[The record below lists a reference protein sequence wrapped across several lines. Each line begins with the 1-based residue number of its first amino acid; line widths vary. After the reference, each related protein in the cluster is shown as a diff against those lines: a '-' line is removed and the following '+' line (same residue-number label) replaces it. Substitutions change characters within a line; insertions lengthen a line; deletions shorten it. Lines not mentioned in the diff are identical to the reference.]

1 MLLPRKWSLGL
12 YFEVGFLD
20 IIDILLITV
29 LLYHIYKWL
38 IGSRAWN
45 LLRGIALLGGG
56 WFLAA
61 QLGLPASAWL
71 FDKFVGAAFIA
82 VVIIFQPELRAI
94 LENFGRG
101 SAAYVA
107 IGDPVKEVMST
118 VRNLASQNRGAII
131 AIEKRVP
138 LEEYGRVGSKLNSP
152 VSSAL
157 LETIFDSKGPL
168 HDGAVIIKNDV
179 ITYAGAIFPVSNRIE
194 GVPASH
200 GTRHRAALGLS
211 EKSDALAIVVSEER
225 GTVSL
230 AKEGQIKS
238 DIAPTEVLKALR
250 EVYRS

>member
-1 MLLPRKWSLGL
+1 M
-12 YFEVGFLD
+12 YFSISFLD
-20 IIDILLITV
+20 IIDILLIAI
-29 LLYHIYKWL
+29 LLYYIYKWL

-82 VVIIFQPELRAI
+82 IVIIFQPELRNM
-94 LENFGRG
+94 LERFGRG
-101 SAAYVA
+101 SSTYIAV
-107 IGDPVKEVMST
+107 GDPVKEVMST
-118 VRNLASQNRGAII
+118 IHNLASQNRGAII
-131 AIEKRVP
+131 AIERRVP
-138 LEEYGRVGSKLNSP
+138 LEEYGKVGSRLNSP

-157 LETIFDSKGPL
+157 LQTIFDSKGPL
-168 HDGAVIIKNDV
+168 HDGAVIIKNDT
-179 ITYAGAIFPVSNRIE
+179 ITYAGAIFPVSNKIE
-194 GVPASH
+194 GIPISH
-200 GTRHRAALGLS
+200 GTRHRAALGIS

-230 AKEGQIKS
+230 AKDGQIKS

-250 EVYRS
+250 EVYQS